1 MAQSKNNASSNIV
14 YECLKKDIL
23 NLKLAPG
30 CAISETD
37 MASKYN
43 VSRTP
48 VRDAFKALAQEGL
61 LEVKPHIGTF
71 VSLIDINQIS
81 DVLYIRKVIEQSILK
96 DLCSSFCEADTLKL
110 EFSLNNQ
117 KQLLNNDNSCD
128 DIASQFIKYDNNFH
142 KLIFRI
148 AGKESIWDMI
158 FGLNPHY
165 ERFRA
170 LINLYGD
177 NNIQN
182 LYTEHCAIV
191 KALNE
196 KDYNTLKEH
205 INKHIYDGFK
215 NSSNIIMEYSHYFVN
230 YHE

>member
-37 MASKYN
+37 MASKYS

-110 EFSLNNQ
+110 EFSLNN
-117 KQLLNNDNSCD
+117 
-128 DIASQFIKYDNNFH
+128 
-142 KLIFRI
+142 
-148 AGKESIWDMI
+148 
-158 FGLNPHY
+158 
-165 ERFRA
+165 
-170 LINLYGD
+170 
-177 NNIQN
+177 
-182 LYTEHCAIV
+182 
-191 KALNE
+191 
-196 KDYNTLKEH
+196 
-205 INKHIYDGFK
+205 
-215 NSSNIIMEYSHYFVN
+215 
-230 YHE
+230 

>member
-30 CAISETD
+30 SAISEIDT
-37 MASKYN
+37 ASKYN

-48 VRDAFKALAQEGL
+48 VRDAFKALANEGL

-96 DLCSSFCEADTLKL
+96 DLCSSFSEADTLKL
-110 EFSLNNQ
+110 EFSLNEQ
-117 KQLLNNDNSCD
+117 KCLLNCDKPYD
-128 DIASQFIKYDNNFH
+128 DISSQFLKYDNNFH

-158 FGLNPHY
+158 FGINQHY

-170 LINLYGD
+170 LINLYGE

-182 LYTEHCAIV
+182 LYKEHCMIV
-191 KALNE
+191 EALT
-196 KDYNTLKEH
+196 KRDYNTLQEH
-205 INKHIYDGFK
+205 INKHIYDGFR
-215 NSSNIIMEYSHYFVN
+215 NSSNIIMEYSDYFIN
-230 YHE
+230 CN

>member
-1 MAQSKNNASSNIV
+1 MSIKKNNASSNIV

-158 FGLNPHY
+158 FGLNQHY
-165 ERFRA
+165 ERFRS
-170 LINLYGD
+170 LINLQGE
-177 NNIQN
+177 NNIQK
-182 LYTEHCAIV
+182 LYEEHCMIFD
-191 KALNE
+191 ALTK
-196 KDYNTLKEH
+196 KDVEALQT
-205 INKHIYDGFK
+205 IISKHIYDGFR
-215 NSSNIIMEYSHYFVN
+215 NSSALLVKYSDYFIN
-230 YHE
+230 CQY